1 MSKENKAKKEAL
13 KNQFKKS
20 NSTITLEKYSGKLQG
35 WANNIGVREKYKER
49 IKTSYIS
56 ILGYFFLIYLFEQM
70 RSTEPINI
78 SNLMSVLLAGIC
90 VAIFNIIKHILS
102 IKDNERKT
110 HNIILLVIQSIFLLF
125 FILCFFY

>member
-20 NSTITLEKYSGKLQG
+20 NSTVTLEKYSGKLQG
-35 WANNIGVREKYKER
+35 WASNIGIREKYKER

-56 ILGYFFLIYLFEQM
+56 IFAYLFLLYVFEKLT
-70 RSTEPINI
+70 STEPANI
-78 SNLMSVLLAGIC
+78 ANIIAILIAGIC

-110 HNIILLVIQSIFLLF
+110 HNIVLLVIQSIFLLF

>member
-1 MSKENKAKKEAL
+1 MSKENNAKKEAL

-20 NSTITLEKYSGKLQG
+20 NSTIPLEKYSGKLQG
-35 WANNIGVREKYKER
+35 WANNICFREKYKER

-70 RSTEPINI
+70 HSMEPINI
-78 SNLMSVLLAGIC
+78 PNLMSILLAGIC
-90 VAIFNIIKHILS
+90 ISIFNIIKHILS
-102 IKDNERKT
+102 IKDNEKKI
-110 HNIILLVIQSIFLLF
+110 HNIILLVIQAIFLLF

>member
-35 WANNIGVREKYKER
+35 WASNIGIREKYKER
-49 IKTSYIS
+49 TKTSYFS
-56 ILGYFFLIYLFEQM
+56 ILCYFFLIYLFEQM
-70 RSTEPINI
+70 HSMEPINI
-78 SNLMSVLLAGIC
+78 PNLMSILLAGIC
-90 VAIFNIIKHILS
+90 ISIFNIIKHILS
-102 IKDNERKT
+102 IKDNEKKI
-110 HNIILLVIQSIFLLF
+110 HNIILLVIQAIFLLF